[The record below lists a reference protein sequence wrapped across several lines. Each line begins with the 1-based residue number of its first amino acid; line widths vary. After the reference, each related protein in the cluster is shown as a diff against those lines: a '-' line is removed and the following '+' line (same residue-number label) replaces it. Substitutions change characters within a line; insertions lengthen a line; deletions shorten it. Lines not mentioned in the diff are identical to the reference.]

1 MGTSF
6 FHIYYECE
14 QMNVVITH
22 QLVVFKKIRGFLQN
36 VFLMGWFLIGCSA
49 DFALFIE
56 PWAVTET
63 GLSGSIN
70 IYYKVF
76 PWKKTAVSTLC
87 LIKLFNL
94 HCLLV
99 DTCISFYIS
108 IYPCHTLSLSSSLSL
123 SLFIFLSLTLS
134 FSLSAVR
141 QLKLVLIRGHLFL
154 FLLTALTNILI
165 FITAHT

>member
-1 MGTSF
+1 
-6 FHIYYECE
+6 
-14 QMNVVITH
+14 MNVVITH

-63 GLSGSIN
+63 GLSGSRN

-99 DTCISFYIS
+99 DICISFYIS
-108 IYPCHTLSLSSSLSL
+108 IYPCHTLSLSLSL